1 MSLGWIAI
9 DKSSGA
15 PKVVRKTSSIE
26 DVVQINLGKLAIGT
40 DTLSEQLR
48 QEYKKRKLIQEM

>member
-15 PKVVRKTSSIE
+15 PKVIRKVEEIQ
-26 DVVQINLGKLAIGT
+26 DKVKT
-40 DTLSEQLR
+40 DLKDPSALDNALK